1 MRLEDVRF
9 VVTGAASGLGKAS
22 AMYLTANGGRVAA
35 MDIDPEG
42 LELLRRESNGAVRPY
57 VVDLTKEE
65 QVVQQVKQADA
76 DLGNLNGLI
85 NYAGIFRDGVLVRPG
100 GIKLP
105 LAQWKKVIDVDL
117 TGTFLIVREVAS
129 AMLACA
135 TKDGVIILV
144 SSISR
149 HGNVGQASYSA
160 AKAGIVADTRVWA
173 RELAPYGIRVGAI
186 SPGLFDTPI
195 LNAID
200 PARVKEY
207 LSRIPLG
214 RLGKPEELSHA
225 VRFII
230 ECDYFTGEC
239 LEVNGGF
246 FFS

>member
-1 MRLEDVRF
+1 MKLEDVRF
-9 VVTGAASGLGKAS
+9 AVTGAASGLGRVGAL
-22 AMYLTANGGRVAA
+22 YLAAHGGKVAA
-35 MDIDPEG
+35 MDVDVEG
-42 LELLRRESNGAVRPY
+42 LESLQRESGGAIRTY
-57 VVDLTKEE
+57 AVDVTKED

-76 DLGNLNGLI
+76 DLGGLNGLV

-105 LAQWKKVIDVDL
+105 LPQWRKVIDVDL
-117 TGTFLIVREVAS
+117 TGTFLMVREVAS
-129 AMLACA
+129 AMIASS
-135 TKDGVIILV
+135 TRSGVIVLI

-160 AKAGIVADTRVWA
+160 AKAGVVADARVWA
-173 RELAPYGIRVGAI
+173 RELAPHGIRVGAL

-200 PARVKEY
+200 PALLQGYV
-207 LSRIPLG
+207 SRIPLG

-225 VRFII
+225 LRFII
-230 ECDYFTGEC
+230 ECEYFTGEC

-246 FFS
+246 FF